1 MEKLIAA
8 KKEYQIIS
16 LLKEDEFH
24 KSYKCERNGKLY
36 FVKVFLDAPS
46 FQADASNHKILK
58 KYGINIPKLIK
69 SNKKDLTNTYQFI
82 DGDNV
87 LQVIARQ
94 ELDEIY
100 YEQLFHIYRFARFS
114 KIELDYHPENYVLY
128 NNELYYL
135 SHNFIPQNQEKNLE
149 NFGIYFW
156 FYSDELAQYLKENNL
171 PVDKKRILSKGE
183 VNKKIV
189 LTSIMK
195 W

>member
-24 KSYKCERNGKLY
+24 KSYKCERKGKLY
-36 FVKVFLDAPS
+36 FIKVFSDLAS
-46 FQADASNHKILK
+46 FQADALNHKTLK
-58 KYGINIPKLIK
+58 KNGINVPKLLK
-69 SNKKDLTNTYQFI
+69 SNKKDLSNTYQFI
-82 DGDNV
+82 EGENA
-87 LQVIARQ
+87 LQIIAKQ
-94 ELDEIY
+94 DLDEIY
-100 YEQLFHIYRFARFS
+100 YEQLFHIYRFARFA

-128 NNELYYL
+128 KNELYYL
-135 SHNFIPQNQEKNLE
+135 AHDFIPQNQEKNLE

-156 FYSDELAQYLKENNL
+156 FYSEELAAHLKENNL
-171 PVDKKRILSKGE
+171 PIDKKRILSKGE